1 MSRADK
7 LRVPDFLEHIVEAIE
22 RIDSYIEDMDEVSFL
37 NDSKTQDAVVRNY
50 EIMGEAARNM
60 ERYHADFSADHPE
73 IPWALMYAMRNKV
86 AHGYFQMDYETI
98 WWSIHE
104 DLPPLHEAV
113 RTLLNA
119 MPKP

>member
-98 WWSIHE
+98 WRSIHE